1 MLLLVAFVTANAKAL
16 IPFGVIEQKP
26 YTAQFYYATNAS
38 GDAPGDDW
46 MNSDFND
53 YDWGTV
59 TLPIVNGTLS
69 YSNTTWSIENTT
81 YWVRCH
87 FTPTADDL
95 TKFLYLYFAFDNVGE
110 AYINGV
116 QVYTNTAAQNYV
128 IKALSDEAKAA
139 MKAGQD
145 NVLAV
150 KVSDTN
156 GGTRY
161 MDFGLYASDFQDA
174 VTRSDVPLT

>member
-1 MLLLVAFVTANAKAL
+1 MIVFGMLLAVMLAVVCVNAGAKAL
-16 IPFGVIEQKP
+16 VPFGVLEQQP
-26 YTAQFYYATNAS
+26 YEGKFFYATNVS

-46 MNSDFND
+46 MNSEFND

-95 TKFLYLYFAFDNVGE
+95 TKFLFLYFAFDNVGE
-110 AYINGV
+110 AYVNGV
-116 QVYTNTAAQNYV
+116 QVYSNTAAQNYV
-128 IKALSDEAKAA
+128 IKALSDEATAA
-139 MKAGQD
+139 LKAGED

-150 KVSDTN
+150 KVRDN

-161 MDFGLYASDFQDA
+161 MDFGLYASDFE
-174 VTRSDVPLT
+174 